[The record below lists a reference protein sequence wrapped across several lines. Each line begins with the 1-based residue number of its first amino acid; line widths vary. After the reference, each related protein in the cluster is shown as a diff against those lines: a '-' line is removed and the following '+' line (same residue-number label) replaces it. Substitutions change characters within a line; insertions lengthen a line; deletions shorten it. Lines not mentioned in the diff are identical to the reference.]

1 MTKKILLALFI
12 LMAGPCWAAE
22 PAPTTVVAGWDR
34 AATVEWGY
42 TPPTEPAVSGFQLY
56 QEGAKACQ
64 WAGAETRSGD
74 CTLRIAK
81 RDTPF
86 TLTALFADG
95 TESPHSAPFVFTDV
109 LPAPVLKSLKVTV
122 EFIHSPVGQN

>member
-1 MTKKILLALFI
+1 MKNILCAVLI
-12 LMAGPCWAAE
+12 LWAGAAFAAE
-22 PAPTTVVAGWDR
+22 PEPATVVAGWDR
-34 AATVEWGY
+34 EATVEWGY
-42 TPPTEPAVSGFQLY
+42 TPPTEPALSGFQLY

-122 EFIHSPVGQN
+122 EFVQ

>member
-1 MTKKILLALFI
+1 MKNILLALFI
-12 LMAGPCWAAE
+12 LSLLGAVSCLAADQA
-22 PAPTTVVAGWDR
+22 PATVVAGWDR

-42 TPPTEPAVSGFQLY
+42 TPPVEPAVSGFQLY

-95 TESPHSAPFVFTDV
+95 TESPHSPPFVFTDV

-122 EFIHSPVGQN
+122 EFVQ

>member
-1 MTKKILLALFI
+1 MGKSMKNILCAVLI
-12 LMAGPCWAAE
+12 LWAGAAFAAD

-34 AATVEWGY
+34 QATVEWGY
-42 TPPTEPAVSGFQLY
+42 TPPVEPAVSGFQLY

-64 WAGAETRSGD
+64 WAGAETRGGD

-122 EFIHSPVGQN
+122 EFIQQ

>member
-1 MTKKILLALFI
+1 MKNILCAVLI
-12 LMAGPCWAAE
+12 LWAGAAFAAE
-22 PAPTTVVAGWDR
+22 PAPATVVAGWDR
-34 AATVEWGY
+34 EATVEWGY
-42 TPPTEPAVSGFQLY
+42 TPPTEPALSGFQLY

-122 EFIHSPVGQN
+122 EFVQ

>member
-1 MTKKILLALFI
+1 MKNILCAVLI
-12 LMAGPCWAAE
+12 LWAGAAFAAE
-22 PAPTTVVAGWDR
+22 PAPATVVAGWDR
-34 AATVEWGY
+34 QTTVEWGY

-122 EFIHSPVGQN
+122 EFVQ

>member
-1 MTKKILLALFI
+1 MKNILCAVLI
-12 LMAGPCWAAE
+12 LWAGAAWAAE

-42 TPPTEPAVSGFQLY
+42 TPPTDPAVSGFQLY

-74 CTLRIAK
+74 CSLRIAK